1 MLTESMFDYI
11 PSEVIAFLPAIITD
25 KYFLVKLCF

>member
-11 PSEVIAFLPAIITD
+11 PSEVIAFPAITITD